1 MNTTTPKSMLAGVT
15 KGPSKRPHFVLLY
28 GVDGVGKS
36 TFGAAAPEPIFLGP
50 EDGLGFLNVAKFPS
64 PNNWTDV
71 LAAVSDL
78 QSEDHPYKSLVLDSL
93 DWLEPLL
100 WQHIC
105 NEHQVNSIEEVG
117 GGFGKGF
124 VFAREQWNEFIKR
137 LMRLRNK
144 MNIIA
149 IAHAQVKVV
158 NDPSEPEP
166 FDQYRLK
173 LNDKAAD
180 LWREASDCVFFAK
193 FDIRVTKKKGANKA
207 RAFGEGARVMY
218 TEHRPAFHAKNRF
231 NLPFQM
237 PLDWDGFIAAVGEV
251 AAVQTTATD
260 SPEAV
265 AKLLTGH
272 EAAALAFLVDSKWL
286 EDGQSIADLPPAR
299 RKSILARP
307 EAFLKAVADH
317 EKSPTTETNE

>member
-1 MNTTTPKSMLAGVT
+1 MSTTAPKKMLSGVT
-15 KGPSKRPHFVLLY
+15 KGPVKRPHFVLLY

-78 QSEDHPYKSLVLDSL
+78 QSEDHPYQSLVLDSL

-105 NEHQVNSIEEVG
+105 AEHQVTSIEEVG

-137 LMRLRNK
+137 LMRLRAK
-144 MNIIA
+144 MHIVA

-207 RAFGEGARVMY
+207 RAFGEGARVIY

-251 AAVQTTATD
+251 AGVQTAATD

-265 AKLLTGH
+265 AKLLAGH
-272 EAAALAFLVDSKWL
+272 EAAALAFLADSKWL
-286 EDGQSIADLPPAR
+286 DDGQAIADLPPAR

-307 EAFLKAVADH
+307 GAFLKAVADH
-317 EKSPTTETNE
+317 ASPTPETNE

>member
-1 MNTTTPKSMLAGVT
+1 MLAGVT
-15 KGPSKRPHFVLLY
+15 KGPTKRPHFVLLY

-50 EDGLGFLNVAKFPS
+50 EDGLGLLDVAKFPS
-64 PNNWTDV
+64 PQNWTDV

-78 QSEDHPYKSLVLDSL
+78 QSDEHSYKSLVIDSL

-105 NEHQVNSIEEVG
+105 HQQQVNSIEEVG

-124 VFAREQWNEFIKR
+124 MIAREQWSEFLKR
-137 LMRLRNK
+137 LMRLRAK

-149 IAHAQVKVV
+149 IAHAQVKIV

-180 LWREASDCVFFAK
+180 LWREACDCVFFAK

-231 NLPFQM
+231 SLPFQM
-237 PLDWDGFIAAVGEV
+237 PLDWDGFIACVGEV
-251 AAVQTTATD
+251 AAVKSTATD

-265 AKLLTGH
+265 AKLLAGH
-272 EAAALAFLVDSKWL
+272 EAAALAFLTDSKWL
-286 EDGQSIADLPPAR
+286 DDGQTIADLPPAR

-307 EAFLKAVADH
+307 EAFLTAIASHSEKQTTDTH
-317 EKSPTTETNE
+317 E